1 MMRDNVAVSKSRRL
15 RFGME
20 CLSDIKVIYDITLV
34 DRQFIDRM
42 QRELAKA
49 LAAPDVREKL
59 ALLGAE
65 PVGGKPNQLDAMRR
79 AEIERWAGVIKREVI
94 KLD

>member
-1 MMRDNVAVSKSRRL
+1 
-15 RFGME
+15 
-20 CLSDIKVIYDITLV
+20 
-34 DRQFIDRM
+34 M

-65 PVGGKPNQLDAMRR
+65 PVGGKPNELDVMRR
-79 AEIERWAGVIKREVI
+79 AEIEKWTGVIKRAGI

>member
-1 MMRDNVAVSKSRRL
+1 
-15 RFGME
+15 
-20 CLSDIKVIYDITLV
+20 
-34 DRQFIDRM
+34 M

-49 LAAPDVREKL
+49 LVAPDVREKL

-65 PVGGKPNQLDAMRR
+65 PVGVKPNELDAMRR
-79 AEIERWAGVIKREVI
+79 AEIERWAGVIKRAVI

>member
-1 MMRDNVAVSKSRRL
+1 MN
-15 RFGME
+15 
-20 CLSDIKVIYDITLV
+20 DIKVNYDITQV

-65 PVGGKPNQLDAMRR
+65 PVGGKPNQLDAMWR
-79 AEIERWAGVIKREVI
+79 AEIERWAGVIKRAGI
-94 KLD
+94 KLDTGLMAPRIAFSNAMLGI